1 MDTFGPHFDPSLIGP
16 DGRLT
21 RLHKGGGDSE
31 RLQME
36 ANDLARKNARAQRRA
51 TNRANN
57 IAAAASKRQ
66 ANVAKRQLEALIKAQ
81 QQAAARM
88 DEGSPVIGTQVI
100 EDEEA
105 LMRARIGRGGMGA
118 GLGVSARAALSRSG
132 LGGGSYGLG

>member
-57 IAAAASKRQ
+57 VAAAASKRQ
-66 ANVAKRQLEALIKAQ
+66 ANVAKRQLEALTKAQ

-88 DEGSPVIGTQVI
+88 DDASPVVGTQVI